1 MKKLVLLLCWFGLCA
16 THAQSQTIKLSCSG
30 QVDRSTRELNGELK
44 PANQGL
50 FFEKFFITPVVNKKG
65 ATTGFMLESEMTGK
79 WVNKNTTQ
87 VLAKGL
93 TKPLKE
99 LIINDTVSVEF
110 KQDMLL
116 ASNHNNQAYRL
127 TEGDDRLH
135 FYRITTLITVDLKN
149 GEIRIDQD
157 AVDSDFASDRTNFYH
172 RYTGE
177 CLVSGQL

>member
-1 MKKLVLLLCWFGLCA
+1 MGQQK
-16 THAQSQTIKLSCSG
+16 HHSG
-30 QVDRSTRELNGELK
+30 VGQRVDQ
-44 PANQGL
+44 A
-50 FFEKFFITPVVNKKG
+50 
-65 ATTGFMLESEMTGK
+65 
-79 WVNKNTTQ
+79 
-87 VLAKGL
+87 
-93 TKPLKE
+93 LKE
-99 LIINDTVSVEF
+99 LVINDTVSVEF

>member
-1 MKKLVLLLCWFGLCA
+1 
-16 THAQSQTIKLSCSG
+16 
-30 QVDRSTRELNGELK
+30 
-44 PANQGL
+44 
-50 FFEKFFITPVVNKKG
+50 
-65 ATTGFMLESEMTGK
+65 
-79 WVNKNTTQ
+79 
-87 VLAKGL
+87 
-93 TKPLKE
+93 

-116 ASNHNNQAYRL
+116 ASNYNNQAYRL
-127 TEGDDRLH
+127 SEGDDRLH